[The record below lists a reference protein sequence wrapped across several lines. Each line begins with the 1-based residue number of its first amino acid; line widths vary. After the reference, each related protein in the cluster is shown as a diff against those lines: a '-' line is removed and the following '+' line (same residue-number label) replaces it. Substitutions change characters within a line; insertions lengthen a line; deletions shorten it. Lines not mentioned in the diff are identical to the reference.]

1 MLYKCTLSPRAS
13 IMELRKN
20 GCNRHR
26 FFTLVLRP
34 DFNCLDPSSRAVL
47 NHNRILS
54 QTISTAMLTLV
65 EMAETLET
73 VSAAAPVAAE
83 GPALFQLY
91 LASSTQTQT
100 AACCLLQV

>member
-34 DFNCLDPSSRAVL
+34 DFNCLDPSSGAVL

-65 EMAETLET
+65 EVAETLET

-83 GPALFQLY
+83 GPAL
-91 LASSTQTQT
+91 
-100 AACCLLQV
+100 